1 MIPQAIASVG
11 VYADLWS
18 HLKSMSH
25 ALERVQGAR
34 TIKDIA
40 ELDKARLVALGDFV
54 KKELEPKDF
63 ADMLSSG
70 AFFSRKSMGLS
81 YSMDTDLRT
90 ILQDLPSFR
99 QWLKSQKI
107 SVKDKSAKLNEALEE
122 YLKNVNESLFPE
134 NPPKEEFE
142 ILHDLLSK
150 LLLQTESA
158 LIT

>member
-18 HLKSMSH
+18 HLKSMAH
-25 ALERVQGAR
+25 AIERAQGAK
-34 TIKDIA
+34 TINDIA
-40 ELDKARLVALGDFV
+40 VLDKARLVALGDFV
-54 KKELEPKDF
+54 KRELEPKDF

-70 AFFSRKSMGLS
+70 AFFSCKAEDLS
-81 YSMDTDLRT
+81 YSLDTDLR
-90 ILQDLPSFR
+90 IMLQELPSFK
-99 QWLKSQKI
+99 QWLKSQKS
-107 SVKDKSAKLNEALEE
+107 SVKDKSARLIEALEH
-122 YLKNVNESLFPE
+122 YVKNVNQSLFPDK
-134 NPPKEEFE
+134 PPKEEFE